1 MAVILALRK
10 LVYLLQVCSFADCS
24 RSASSA
30 SSHIPRTCSWPGVPT
45 PLPPPRS
52 VPIGPRGRSP
62 LPQPFSPSASSLQA
76 PPLHT
81 KFFQLFGLASPS
93 VSPASPT
100 TPSPIRQPNSSNR
113 PPAPTSR
120 LLFKHTA
127 SLQPSTSSP
136 PALQPSPAPQ
146 PTNTISSAH
155 QNTSPSANQL
165 PCHQPSPTHQLP
177 ISALAYHPTIPP
189 ATSLPAHQPSIPPG
203 HKPTSPQAPI
213 FPARPPNLQ
222 RISPPAH
229 QPTSPALQPTSTI
242 SPAHQA
248 TPPARPPAL

>member
-146 PTNTISSAH
+146 PTSTISSAH
-155 QNTSPSANQL
+155 QNTI
-165 PCHQPSPTHQLP
+165 QPTRPQ
-177 ISALAYHPTIPP
+177 A
-189 ATSLPAHQPSIPPG
+189 
-203 HKPTSPQAPI
+203 HKPSSPHLSSQTTK
-213 FPARPPNLQ
+213 
-222 RISPPAH
+222 PPAH
-229 QPTSPALQPTSTI
+229 QPTSPPALQPGPPAYQPI
-242 SPAHQA
+242 SPAHRA
-248 TPPARPPAL
+248 TPPAHPLAL